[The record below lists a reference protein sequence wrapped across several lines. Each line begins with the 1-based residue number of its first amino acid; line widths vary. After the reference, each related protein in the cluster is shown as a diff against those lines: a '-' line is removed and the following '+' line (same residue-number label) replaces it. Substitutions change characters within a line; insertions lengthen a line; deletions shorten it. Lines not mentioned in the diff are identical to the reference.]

1 MRTINRKVHS
11 AYRLDRKKING
22 QSKERL
28 IILQKIWRLIVLNH
42 FLTLLIL
49 ILDSYLKRF

>member
-11 AYRLDRKKING
+11 AYRLDQKKVNS

-49 ILDSYLKRF
+49 ILDCYLRRF